1 MAGSQL
7 SCCTGWAGGLPKETL
22 PQGPP
27 PRAGT
32 KPGSSARGAEV
43 DREPKKSRTSAHH
56 SSIKRMQKLWRHK
69 ITNIQ
74 NISFKGKEAE
84 HLKRH
89 FTKEKQDDQQGH
101 RNMLPSSLTRRTA
114 IRNTKRRGY
123 IPNTKS
129 NSKKKPK
136 SQRVPWGPSGQG
148 PGLSLPCCC
157 SGAQSCPTFRDPT
170 DYSTPGL
177 PVLHRLQ
184 EFAQTHVHCVSD
196 ANQPSHPLSHLSLAS
211 NLSWHQGLFQ

>member
-1 MAGSQL
+1 
-7 SCCTGWAGGLPKETL
+7 
-22 PQGPP
+22 
-27 PRAGT
+27 
-32 KPGSSARGAEV
+32 
-43 DREPKKSRTSAHH
+43 
-56 SSIKRMQKLWRHK
+56 
-69 ITNIQ
+69 
-74 NISFKGKEAE
+74 
-84 HLKRH
+84 
-89 FTKEKQDDQQGH
+89 
-101 RNMLPSSLTRRTA
+101 MLPSSLTRRTA

-170 DYSTPGL
+170 DHSTPGL

-184 EFAQTHVHCVSD
+184 EFAQTHVHWVSD
-196 ANQPSHPLSHLSLAS
+196 AIQPSSCLLPLSLPAL
-211 NLSWHQGLFQ
+211 NLSQHQGLPVSQFFTSGGQRIGASASASVLPMNIQGWFPLEWTGLICLHPKGLSRVFLNITVQRHQFFGAQPFLLSNSHIHT